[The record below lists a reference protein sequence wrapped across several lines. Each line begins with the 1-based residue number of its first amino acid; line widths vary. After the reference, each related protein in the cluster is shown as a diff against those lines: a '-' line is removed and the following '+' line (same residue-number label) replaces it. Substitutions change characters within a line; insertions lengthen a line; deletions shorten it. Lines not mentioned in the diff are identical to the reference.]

1 MQVGNACFLSKGCA
15 CMGANR
21 AVWVGWVVGL
31 LDRSR
36 AARENLE
43 ILVGWLVNVG
53 VFGDG
58 K

>member
-1 MQVGNACFLSKGCA
+1 
-15 CMGANR
+15 MGANR

-36 AARENLE
+36 AARENFE